1 MTNFTWFFLLFIISL
16 FLAAAAAKK
25 DRNML
30 IPLWLF
36 NAGLA
41 YLFEIL
47 IFVFLH
53 SYMYKPEVFA
63 DPFFDSTFGSLFS
76 QFMIVPMTA
85 VVIAFYRLSV
95 PVMLLA
101 SFCISAIEVLFL
113 QLEIYE
119 HHWWKTYFT
128 TFFLPV
134 AFYISSVWYRLL
146 KKGNLLEKM
155 VSLYLINVS
164 ISLSLTWAATVPL
177 SMYHFQPGWFSDSA
191 RDHIAGN
198 SLFFSFASL
207 IYSFITILKKKS
219 YKAFLFGG
227 LLIVQLLLLQEDF
240 IISFQGFFSFAA
252 LHLFFAGVS
261 SLVWISF
268 LQKKNR
274 KNKKDCHD

>member
-1 MTNFTWFFLLFIISL
+1 MPNFTWFFLLFIISL
-16 FLAAAAAKK
+16 FLAAAAVKK

-41 YLFEIL
+41 YLFEIF
-47 IFVFLH
+47 IFVFLQ
-53 SYMYKPEVFA
+53 SYTYKPEVFA
-63 DPFFDSTFGSLFS
+63 SPFFDSTLGSLIS
-76 QFMIVPMTA
+76 QVMIVPMSA
-85 VVIAFYRLSV
+85 VVIAFYKFDV
-95 PVMLLA
+95 PVMLLV
-101 SFCISAIEVLFL
+101 SFCISAIEILFL
-113 QLEIYE
+113 HLEIYE

-146 KKGNLLEKM
+146 KKGSFLAKM
-155 VSLYLINVS
+155 VSLYLINVA

-177 SMYHFQPGWFSDSA
+177 SMYHFQPGWFSDAA

-207 IYSFITILKKKS
+207 IYSFTTISKKKLF
-219 YKAFLFGG
+219 KAFLFGG
-227 LLIVQLLLLQEDF
+227 LLIVQLFLLQKDF
-240 IISFQGFFSFAA
+240 VVSFHGYFSFAA
-252 LHLFFAGVS
+252 LHLFIAGVS

-274 KNKKDCHD
+274 KK